1 MSEGFSEFLFFCISK
16 VRIGG
21 AITFP
26 TILLSYLVT
35 QQTYESRITS
45 LVSVATM
52 PHSLPFHDLIMN
64 AEVT

>member
-1 MSEGFSEFLFFCISK
+1 MSEGFSEFLFFCILK

-35 QQTYESRITS
+35 QQTYESRIVDLSCVGSDHASFTA
-45 LVSVATM
+45 VS
-52 PHSLPFHDLIMN
+52 
-64 AEVT
+64 